1 MYDIR
6 ARAAA
11 PHRRPRRPARA
22 GSADL
27 SWLPPAPL
35 TPEEQGLVDDLR
47 ALIDL
52 GLVTAS
58 TDLGHELRLA
68 LNDEE

>member
-6 ARAAA
+6 ARATT
-11 PHRRPRRPARA
+11 PTRRPRRAQRA
-22 GSADL
+22 VAADL

-35 TPEEQGLVDDLR
+35 SAEEQELVDDLK

-52 GLVTAS
+52 GLVTPT

-68 LNDEE
+68 LTDE